1 MHAQWDSVRS
11 GMSRLLR
18 RKAVRI
24 GLVVLVVYALIGF
37 LLIPYA
43 IEQYLPKYARET
55 LQRQASVAAVRVN
68 PFLFRIEADDF
79 RLREQDG
86 RSIVAFR
93 HLLVDFG
100 LSGLF
105 RWAWTFDALQIDG
118 LDLFIDK
125 GPDGTVNLDALAES
139 FPKDEAPQPEDD
151 RFVRLLLKHFA
162 LVDGVV
168 TYSDRTGTEPAIFVL
183 QPLNLQL
190 TNLATLRER
199 TGSYALNAE
208 LPGGGTLHHRGETTL
223 RPFVAAG
230 EISIQGLRPA
240 AFWGFLHD
248 KLRLA
253 EPQGTIVFQ
262 TSYRYAFEG
271 QEPQVQLQ
279 RMHLHIADLD
289 LREPDAQTPLLALR
303 TLEVRGAEF
312 DLNKRTITLP
322 QLALREGRVGVANA
336 KDGTV
341 DWASLVVPAGKPAQ
355 QPAPA
360 GTQPAAPWRL
370 QLGAGQVENVAVQV
384 NDRSRATP
392 LTYEVAQL
400 GARLA
405 ADVQIG
411 ADATAASVTDIAL
424 RLAGFALVP
433 IGQDEPLVALGALE
447 LDGGMVDTAAR
458 AVGIERIALREGMT
472 RIERDAQGNTRLFT
486 AFSGAG
492 EREADTPQASG
503 VAGRSPWRFKVNT
516 LQLDGHGLAFRDQ
529 SLQPALAYDLEGIT
543 ATLNNYASDTQTPVD
558 FTAALRV
565 TQGGALKADGS
576 FAPDGSNAKARI
588 GLENV
593 ALAPLQPL
601 LARHAALDLKAGTAS
616 AAAEV
621 DYAAGRDGAGDEGPR
636 DNGTLRANGTASVA
650 DLLINE
656 SVTGDRF
663 IAWKKLA
670 AEGIAYQSSHHSNGG
685 KLAIDAMRLSA
696 PRAKVQIFEDRS
708 VNLIEVFEQG
718 AAKEASAKPAPDK
731 TRNDEP
737 QFPVSIVRLRVDNG
751 TVDYS
756 DQSLVLPF
764 SAKIREFQG
773 TVTGI
778 SSAATSRAKL
788 DLEGR
793 VEEYGSAQV
802 TGSLAPFAPKHFTD
816 IRTQFSNIDMPPF
829 SPYSA
834 TFAGR
839 KIASGKLSLDLE
851 YKINDGAL
859 SGDNDI
865 LLERFTLGEPV
876 ESPDALDLP
885 LDLAVALLTDSR
897 GRIDVAV
904 PVSGDMDNPEFSLSG
919 VIGQAIR
926 RMLTRIVT
934 APFAA
939 LGNLFGGS
947 GEQVNAVAFKPGS
960 ERLLPPQKE
969 KLANVGKALSERP
982 QLKVIVGGR
991 YDPAQDGAALRSLR
1005 VRRELAAALDVKLAP
1020 DEEPGPVAY
1029 DDPRTQRALQDLLEA
1044 RAGDGAV
1051 DAFQAD
1057 YEKRTGQPVK
1067 RVNPVLALF
1076 GQASPDHAFYE
1087 ALFEHLVE
1095 IHPLGE
1101 SDLQALAQRRAE
1113 AVAESLV
1120 SDAGVEQQRV
1130 ELGKVEAAQ
1139 GMGDE
1144 MVETEL
1150 SLDVQKAGN

>member
-1 MHAQWDSVRS
+1 MPIHAQWDRVRS
-11 GMSRLLR
+11 GTSRLLR

-24 GLVVLVVYALIGF
+24 GLALLVVYALIGF

-68 PFLFRIEADDF
+68 PFLFRVEADNF
-79 RLREQDG
+79 RLRESDG

-105 RWAWTFDALQIDG
+105 RWAWTFDALHIDG

-125 GPDGTVNLDALAES
+125 DPDGTLNLTALAES
-139 FPKDEAPQPEDD
+139 FPKDETPQPEDD
-151 RFVRLLLKHFA
+151 RIVRVLLKHFA
-162 LVDGVV
+162 LIDGVV
-168 TYSDRTGTEPAIFVL
+168 AYSDRSGTEPAIFAL
-183 QPLNLQL
+183 QPLNLEL
-190 TNLATLRER
+190 SNFATLRER
-199 TGSYALNAE
+199 TGAYELSAE
-208 LPGGGTLHHRGETTL
+208 LPDGGNLHYRGETTL
-223 RPFVAAG
+223 RPFVVAG
-230 EISIQGLRPA
+230 EISIQGLRPS
-240 AFWGFLHD
+240 AFWEFLQD
-248 KLRLA
+248 KVRLA
-253 EPQGTIVFQ
+253 EPEGTIVFQ
-262 TSYRYAFEG
+262 TSYRYALEG
-271 QEPQVQLQ
+271 EEPQLHLQ
-279 RMHLHIADLD
+279 RTHLHIADLD
-289 LREPDAQTPLLALR
+289 LREPGAQTPLLALR
-303 TLEVRGAEF
+303 SLEIRDAAF
-312 DLNKRTITLP
+312 DLNQRTITLP
-322 QLALREGRVGVANA
+322 QLALRNGRVGAA
-336 KDGTV
+336 LAEDGTV
-341 DWASLVVPAGKPAQ
+341 NWQRLV
-355 QPAPA
+355 APSGEPVRTA
-360 GTQPAAPWRL
+360 DAAVEEPAAPWRI
-370 QLGAGQVENVAVQV
+370 QLGAGQVEDVAVQV

-392 LTYEVAQL
+392 LAYEVGQLGAQL
-400 GARLA
+400 G

-411 ADATAASVTDIAL
+411 TDATDVRVNGIAL
-424 RLAGFALVP
+424 RLGGLALVP
-433 IGQDEPLVALGALE
+433 IGEDEPLATLGAFE
-447 LDGGMVDTAAR
+447 LDGGNVDTAAR
-458 AVGIERIALREGMT
+458 EIGIDRVALREGRT
-472 RIERDAQGNTRLFT
+472 HIERDAQGDTRLFA
-486 AFSGAG
+486 AFTGAETG
-492 EREADTPQASG
+492 DAEAVQADAPEG
-503 VAGRSPWRFKVNT
+503 QSPWRYKLNT
-516 LQLDGHGLAFRDQ
+516 LQLDDYGLTFRDQ
-529 SLQPALAYDLEGIT
+529 SLQPAVAYDLEGIT
-543 ATLNNYASDTQTPVD
+543 AALNNLSNDAQTPVE
-558 FTAALRV
+558 FAAALGV
-565 TQGGALKADGS
+565 TQGGALQADGS
-576 FAPDGSNAKARI
+576 FVPDGSNAKARVQ
-588 GLENV
+588 LENL
-593 ALAPLQPL
+593 ALAPLAPL
-601 LARHAALDLKAGTAS
+601 LAQHAALVLKTGAAS
-616 AAAEV
+616 AAAEL
-621 DYAAGRDGAGDEGPR
+621 DYAGGDQ
-636 DNGTLRANGTASVA
+636 GTLRANGTASVA

-656 SVTGDRF
+656 SVSGDRF

-670 AEGIAYQSSHHSNGG
+670 AEGIAYQSSPQSNTG
-685 KLAIDAMRLSA
+685 KLTIDAMRLSA
-696 PRAKVQIFEDRS
+696 PHAKVQIFEDRS

-731 TRNDEP
+731 SRNGES
-737 QFPVSIVRLRVDNG
+737 QFPVSIGRLRVDNG

-778 SSAATSRAKL
+778 SSAPNSRAKV

-793 VEEYGSAQV
+793 VEDYGSAQV
-802 TGSLAPFAPKHFTD
+802 TGSLAPFAPKRFTD

-851 YKINDGAL
+851 YKINEGEL

-865 LLERFTLGEPV
+865 LLERFTLGESV

-897 GRIDVAV
+897 GRIDIAV
-904 PVSGDMDNPEFSLSG
+904 PVSGDMDNPEFSLGG

-939 LGNLFGGS
+939 LGSLFGG
-947 GEQVNAVAFKPGS
+947 GEQANAVAFEPGS
-960 ERLLPPQKE
+960 ERLSPPQQE
-969 KLANVGKALSERP
+969 KLANVGKALNERP

-991 YDPAQDGAALRSLR
+991 YDTAQDGAALRSLR

-1020 DEEPGPVAY
+1020 DEDPGRVAY
-1029 DDPRTQRALQDLLEA
+1029 DEARTQRALQKLLEA
-1044 RAGDGAV
+1044 RAGNGAV
-1051 DAFQAD
+1051 EAFQAD

-1067 RVNPVLALF
+1067 RVNPMLALL

-1095 IHPLGE
+1095 IHPLDE

-1120 SDAGVEQQRV
+1120 TDAGVEQQRV
-1130 ELGKVEAAQ
+1130 ELGQVEAAE
-1139 GMGDE
+1139 GASGAE
-1144 MVETEL
+1144 EGMVETQL
-1150 SLDVQKAGN
+1150 SLDVQKTGN